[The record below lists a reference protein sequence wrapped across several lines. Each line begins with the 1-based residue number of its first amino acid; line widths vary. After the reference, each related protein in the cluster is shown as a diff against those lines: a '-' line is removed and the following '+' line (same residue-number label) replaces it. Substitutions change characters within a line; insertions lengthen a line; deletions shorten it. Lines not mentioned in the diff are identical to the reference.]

1 MDKDIAKGKKKKG
14 AKPQILKRPVICIC
28 NDLYVPALRQLRQ
41 QALIINFPPTAAPRY
56 FLLTKLKLVVALPD
70 VFYFR
75 LAQRL
80 MEVSRKEHLKTD
92 LGTLLMLCDKT
103 GNDIRSCLSFLH
115 FFKTQNKVV
124 RLTDVQSASVGQKDS
139 QKGLFA
145 VWHEM
150 FQILKPKQYVS
161 APILIILQ
169 QLLFS
174 QLNSK

>member
-1 MDKDIAKGKKKKG
+1 M
-14 AKPQILKRPVICIC
+14 
-28 NDLYVPALRQLRQ
+28 
-41 QALIINFPPTAAPRY
+41 F
-56 FLLTKLKLVVALPD
+56 FLC
-70 VFYFR
+70 R

-115 FFKTQNKVV
+115 FYKTQNKVV
-124 RLTDVQSASVGQKDS
+124 RLTDVQNASVGQKDS

-150 FQILKPKQYVS
+150 FQITKPKQYVFVS
-161 APILIILQ
+161 ICILLIQRL
-169 QLLFS
+169 LLFTA
-174 QLNSK
+174 QLQVKIPRKEGKNKTTNKNT